1 MVSLRNN
8 SFVEIISGL
17 FIFLF
22 TYTSLTKLMNASAFI
37 ATLKRSPLLA
47 DVAAITAWTII
58 LAELIV
64 VLLLFYSPLRTA
76 GFITSFIL
84 MLFFTVYI
92 GYMLVSASSLPCSC
106 GGILQQLSWRDHFLL
121 NIALT
126 ILAALGLYLQRKK
139 LNPKQPALI

>member
-1 MVSLRNN
+1 MLSLRNN
-8 SFVEIISGL
+8 TLLEIISGL

-64 VLLLFYSPLRTA
+64 VLLLFYSPFRTV

-92 GYMLVSASSLPCSC
+92 GYMLSSSSSLPCSC
-106 GGILQQLSWRDHFLL
+106 GGIMQQLSWRDHFLL